1 MDFDLTDQQ
10 RLIGETA
17 RKLGEQFGLDYW
29 TERDRKHEFPREFW
43 NAVCEA
49 GLSGTMVAEEFGGSG
64 LGMSEMAVIIENLAA
79 TGGGATIG
87 QLFMIGPIFGGLAIQ
102 RFGSEKMKLEQ
113 LPKIAKGQ
121 IVSMALTEPNAGS
134 NSLQIS
140 SCATP
145 DGTGWRISGNKIWIT
160 GMDSAEKVLVV
171 ARTMNSSETATRT
184 RGLSLFLID
193 VDSKGL
199 SYSPIEKCGT
209 NTLSSSTVYFDGV
222 RAGRDDLVGTLHG
235 GWRHLVEVL
244 NPERIATTA
253 GLVGCGELAIKLG
266 VDYANNRTVFD
277 GRPISA
283 YQGLQFPLAQAFVD
297 LESARL
303 MNYKAAWLYD
313 NNRPNGRECNVGKL
327 IAARAAELATDRAMQ
342 MMGGMGYARDSHVE
356 RLWRDARLFRIAP
369 ISEEMI
375 FNFIATRDLGMP
387 RSY

>member
-17 RKLGEQFGLDYW
+17 RRLGNQFGVEYW
-29 TERDRKHEFPREFW
+29 TQCDGKHEFPRQLW
-43 NAVCEA
+43 NAICEA
-49 GLSGTMVAEEFGGSG
+49 GLSGTMVPEEYGGSG

-79 TGGGATIG
+79 AGGGATLG

-102 RFGSEKMKLEQ
+102 RFGTPKMKSEQ

-140 SCATP
+140 SFATP
-145 DGTGWRISGNKIWIT
+145 DRAGWRINGNKMWIT
-160 GMDSAEKVLVV
+160 GMDAAAKVLVV
-171 ARTMNSSETATRT
+171 ARTMSCNEATSRT

-199 SYSPIEKCGT
+199 TFSPIEKCGT
-209 NTLSSSTVYFDGV
+209 HTLSSNMVYLDGV
-222 RAGRDDLVGTLHG
+222 YAGPDELLGTLHD
-235 GWRHLVEVL
+235 GWRHLLEIL

-253 GLVGCGELAIKLG
+253 ALVGCGELAIKIG
-266 VDYANNRTVFD
+266 VDYANNRTVFNN
-277 GRPISA
+277 RPISA
-283 YQGLQFPLAQAFVD
+283 YQGLQFPLAQAFVE

-313 NNRPNGRECNVGKL
+313 NGRPNGRECNAGKL

-375 FNFIATRDLGMP
+375 FNFVAQHDLGMP